1 MRHGQASETATKGKI
16 RKVKCLMR
24 KEKVK
29 TNGVKEGE
37 GEMVKNGSGGRG

>member
-1 MRHGQASETATKGKI
+1 MRHGKASETATKGKI

-29 TNGVKEGE
+29 TNGVKKEKGE
-37 GEMVKNGSGGRG
+37 RVRNGSGGRD

>member
-16 RKVKCLMR
+16 RRGLMR

-37 GEMVKNGSGGRG
+37 GEMVRNGSGGRD